1 MLADALHS
9 TFPSAVAS
17 LGYLYVPLVEQ
28 FPCLHFALFIL
39 SSRLQPTRRQV
50 VELVFLC
57 PQQRCTVQRIPLS
70 LAQVRRHYEYGL
82 VKVDSDSDSITTY

>member
-39 SSRLQPTRRQV
+39 SSRLQPTRRQD
-50 VELVFLC
+50 VELLGG
-57 PQQRCTVQRIPLS
+57 RDSNLS
-70 LAQVRRHYEYGL
+70 LPSAAVHSPTHATISCTSAAAL
-82 VKVDSDSDSITTY
+82 